1 MKFTKEEVELAENIV
16 NSFTHSFLNIE
27 DITEN
32 FKDLGFLVNRNKM
45 IGYTSHME
53 YDEKEGRGNIS
64 YSVEENSRRQQEILL
79 LNFSYFITRSDK
91 NIKIYYKDIP
101 RKNAMK
107 RFSSLLVNTSADKE
121 FGIYEED
128 LKQGGIRK

>member
-16 NSFTHSFLNIE
+16 NGFTHSFLNIE

-101 RKNAMK
+101 RKNSMK

-128 LKQGGIRK
+128 LKKGGIRK

>member
-16 NSFTHSFLNIE
+16 NGFTHSFLNIE

-101 RKNAMK
+101 RKNSMK

>member
-64 YSVEENSRRQQEILL
+64 YSIEENSRRQQEILL

-101 RKNAMK
+101 RKNSMK

-128 LKQGGIRK
+128 LKQGGIIK

>member
-16 NSFTHSFLNIE
+16 NSSAHSFLSIE

-45 IGYTSHME
+45 IGYTSYME
-53 YDEKEGRGNIS
+53 YDGKEGRGNIS
-64 YSVEENSRRQQEILL
+64 YSIEENSRRQQEILL

-101 RKNAMK
+101 RKKAMK

>member
-64 YSVEENSRRQQEILL
+64 YSIEENSRRQQEILL

-91 NIKIYYKDIP
+91 KIKIYYKDIP
-101 RKNAMK
+101 RKNSMK
-107 RFSSLLVNTSADKE
+107 RFSSLLVNISADKE

-128 LKQGGIRK
+128 LKQGGIIK

>member
-64 YSVEENSRRQQEILL
+64 YSIEENSRRQQEILL

-91 NIKIYYKDIP
+91 NI
-101 RKNAMK
+101 
-107 RFSSLLVNTSADKE
+107 L
-121 FGIYEED
+121 
-128 LKQGGIRK
+128 QGYS

>member
-64 YSVEENSRRQQEILL
+64 YSIEENSRRQQEILL

-101 RKNAMK
+101 RKNSMK
-107 RFSSLLVNTSADKE
+107 RFSSLLVNISADKE

-128 LKQGGIRK
+128 LKQGGIIK

>member
-32 FKDLGFLVNRNKM
+32 FKDLGFLVNKNKM

-64 YSVEENSRRQQEILL
+64 YSIEENSRRQQEILL

-101 RKNAMK
+101 RKNSMK

-128 LKQGGIRK
+128 LKQGGIIK

>member
-64 YSVEENSRRQQEILL
+64 YSIEENSRRQQEILL

-107 RFSSLLVNTSADKE
+107 RFSKLLTDTSVDKE
-121 FGIYEED
+121 FGVYDED
-128 LKQGGIRK
+128 SKQGGIKK